1 MRGKF
6 VAFED
11 IFEEAKLKK
20 NGLLLEGLRVK
31 GEQNFLFHFLKTF
44 VKFYSNFIK
53 LGCQIE

>member
-31 GEQNFLFHFLKTF
+31 GEKNFLFHLLETF